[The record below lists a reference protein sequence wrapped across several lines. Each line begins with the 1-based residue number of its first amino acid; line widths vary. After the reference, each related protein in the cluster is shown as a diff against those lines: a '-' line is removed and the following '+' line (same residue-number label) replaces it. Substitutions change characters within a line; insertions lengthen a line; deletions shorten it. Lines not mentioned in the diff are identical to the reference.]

1 MEKNSTSRIYLPGGM
16 KNTGSKSVS
25 LNVSFSCVGTS
36 QYKHQISEVHSGW
49 ILHKN
54 FAKNIS
60 GQKIYAD
67 SPLIRVAEWFLFK
80 SSMSSKKLQKLC
92 YYAYCWFIVLFNDVD
107 TITKD
112 KSSDIK
118 VLCSEKFQ
126 AWIHGPASMQLYN
139 RYKGYGWHDIPKQK
153 DKPNISSELE
163 SLLQQVW
170 EAYGSFTAEELEA
183 ISHREAPW
191 LNARKGYKNGDACV
205 NEISAYDIL
214 QYYSSLE

>member
-1 MEKNSTSRIYLPGGM
+1 MKKNSTSKIYLPGEM
-16 KNTGSKSVS
+16 KNSGSKGRYIKVS
-25 LNVSFSCVGTS
+25 ISYLESSR
-36 QYKHQISEVHSGW
+36 YKHQTSEAHSGW
-49 ILHKN
+49 VLHN
-54 FAKNIS
+54 NLGKNIS

-67 SPLIRVAEWFLFK
+67 SPLVRVAEWFLSI

-92 YYAYCWFIVLFNDVD
+92 YYAYCWFIVFFNDVD
-107 TITKD
+107 AITKD

-139 RYKGYGWHDIPKQK
+139 RYKGYGWHDIPKQAH
-153 DKPNISSELE
+153 KPDISNELE

-183 ISHREAPW
+183 ISHRETPW
-191 LNARKGYKNGDACV
+191 MNARKGYKNGDACV
-205 NEISAYDIL
+205 NDISVYDIL